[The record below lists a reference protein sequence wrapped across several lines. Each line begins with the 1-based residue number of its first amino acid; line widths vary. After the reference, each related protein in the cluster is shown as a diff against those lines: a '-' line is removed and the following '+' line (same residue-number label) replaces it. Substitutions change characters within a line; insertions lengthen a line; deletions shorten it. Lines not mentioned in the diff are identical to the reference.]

1 MDERKV
7 HRTLHELVVLQGQG
21 CSFVLFEPEFDF
33 LEFLVDE
40 LVVEA
45 VEVDL
50 LDVFLGALE
59 QRFRFFDFLLHNR
72 NVAFELLQFLPELK
86 GQVEE
91 LEEVFVVLAAELFDE
106 FLGLVLKFDEF
117 VLPLDHEFV
126 VGLFLLED
134 VDDEGCW
141 VEGGVPELVLLRQE
155 LLDLIS
161 DIN

>member
-1 MDERKV
+1 M
-7 HRTLHELVVLQGQG
+7 
-21 CSFVLFEPEFDF
+21 
-33 LEFLVDE
+33 
-40 LVVEA
+40 
-45 VEVDL
+45 
-50 LDVFLGALE
+50 E